1 MHSFPY
7 KTFIRVRNAIGWRLR
22 RVFGDHAV
30 DAAMISCA
38 RRWRPLLKKPLFIG
52 VTGSAGKTTTKELL
66 LGMLSHKG
74 QAVGNEGS
82 YSNIDKQAEAL
93 LRLAPIHSFFV
104 TELSEHRPG
113 EMDENLPLVQP
124 SIGIVTV
131 VRDDHSS
138 KKYPREAIASEMGKL
153 IAALP
158 ATGTAV
164 LNADDELVLA
174 MAARTST
181 TVITYGLSP
190 NAELRAEDISSV
202 WPARLQMTVVR
213 GSQRVRLR
221 TQLCGTHWVTSVLGA
236 IGGGLAAGMT
246 LEECA
251 KGIASVAPFDGRMQP
266 VTTPDGVT
274 FIRDDF
280 KSTLW
285 TFEACFDFMKAA
297 RAKRKIIVIGEI
309 SNVSASKEEAYRD
322 TAIHAHGI
330 ADVTIF
336 VGPWASSVLK
346 ARQPGK
352 DDALRAFSH
361 VRDATE
367 YIKSITREGDL
378 VLIKGANR
386 KDHLQRIILAR
397 NGNVACWRDDCN
409 RESFCNECPDLNKPS
424 GAPLL
429 TSEASTFKAP
439 PSNPQIFEPE
449 QLVIVG
455 LGNPEARYV
464 NTPHN
469 IGYEVV
475 DQLAASL
482 KLTWDTSPEA
492 WIARG
497 SSKGLAVCLI
507 KIRMPM
513 NATGAGLKQLSE
525 SMAFGSEQCI
535 LVYDDLDLP
544 LGAVKARINGG
555 AGGHR
560 GVASI
565 LEAFQ
570 TDAIRRVKVGVGKSG
585 GELDRISYVL
595 TAFDEDSRNAIDQSV
610 LTAEARVVEFL
621 ETQSK
626 KKMRTTAY
634 DSV

>member
-7 KTFIRVRNAIGWRLR
+7 KAFIRVRNAIGWRLR

-30 DAAMISCA
+30 DAAMIACA

-74 QAVGNEGS
+74 QAVGNDGS

-138 KKYPREAIASEMGKL
+138 KEYPREAIAAEMGKL

-174 MAARTST
+174 MAAKSVAR
-181 TVITYGLSP
+181 VITYGLSP
-190 NAELRAEDISSV
+190 NAELRAEEISSV
-202 WPARLQMTVVR
+202 WPERLQMTLVR
-213 GSQRVRLR
+213 GSERVKLR
-221 TQLCGTHWVTSVLGA
+221 TQLCGTHWVPSVLGA

-246 LEECA
+246 LDECA

-309 SNVSASKEEAYRD
+309 SDVSASKEE
-322 TAIHAHGI
+322 
-330 ADVTIF
+330 
-336 VGPWASSVLK
+336 
-346 ARQPGK
+346 
-352 DDALRAFSH
+352 
-361 VRDATE
+361 
-367 YIKSITREGDL
+367 
-378 VLIKGANR
+378 
-386 KDHLQRIILAR
+386 
-397 NGNVACWRDDCN
+397 
-409 RESFCNECPDLNKPS
+409 
-424 GAPLL
+424 
-429 TSEASTFKAP
+429 
-439 PSNPQIFEPE
+439 
-449 QLVIVG
+449 
-455 LGNPEARYV
+455 
-464 NTPHN
+464 
-469 IGYEVV
+469 
-475 DQLAASL
+475 
-482 KLTWDTSPEA
+482 
-492 WIARG
+492 
-497 SSKGLAVCLI
+497 
-507 KIRMPM
+507 
-513 NATGAGLKQLSE
+513 
-525 SMAFGSEQCI
+525 
-535 LVYDDLDLP
+535 
-544 LGAVKARINGG
+544 
-555 AGGHR
+555 
-560 GVASI
+560 
-565 LEAFQ
+565 
-570 TDAIRRVKVGVGKSG
+570 
-585 GELDRISYVL
+585 
-595 TAFDEDSRNAIDQSV
+595 
-610 LTAEARVVEFL
+610 
-621 ETQSK
+621 
-626 KKMRTTAY
+626 
-634 DSV
+634 

>member
-7 KTFIRVRNAIGWRLR
+7 KAFIRMRNAIGWRLR

-38 RRWRPLLKKPLFIG
+38 RRWRPMLKKPLFIG
-52 VTGSAGKTTTKELL
+52 ITGSVGKSTTKELL
-66 LGMLSHKG
+66 LGMLSQKG

-131 VRDDHSS
+131 VGDDHTS
-138 KKYPREAIASEMGKL
+138 KEYPREAIAAEMGKL
-153 IAALP
+153 IASLP
-158 ATGTAV
+158 ASGTAV

-174 MAARTST
+174 MAAKSVAR
-181 TVITYGLSP
+181 VITYGLSP

-202 WPARLQMTVVR
+202 WPERLQMTLVR
-213 GSQRVRLR
+213 GSERVKLR
-221 TQLCGTHWVTSVLGA
+221 TQLCGTHWVPSVLGA

-246 LEECA
+246 LDECVR
-251 KGIASVAPFDGRMQP
+251 GIASVAPFDGRMQA
-266 VTTPDGVT
+266 VTTSDGVT
-274 FIRDDF
+274 FIRDDW
-280 KSTLW
+280 KGTLW
-285 TFEACFDFMKAA
+285 TVEASFEFMQSAK
-297 RAKRKIIVIGEI
+297 AKRKIIVIGTLADCG
-309 SNVSASKEEAYRD
+309 SGAPQKLTQVAKRAQQ
-322 TAIHAHGI
+322 I
-330 ADVTIF
+330 AEHTVF
-336 VGPWASSVLK
+336 VGHWASNVLK
-346 ARQPGK
+346 ARKPGEDK
-352 DDALRAFSH
+352 LRAFSR
-361 VRDATE
+361 VRDASE
-367 YIKSITREGDL
+367 YVNSITREGDL
-378 VLIKGANR
+378 VLLKGTSIQ
-386 KDHLQRIILAR
+386 DHLLRIILAR
-397 NGNVACWRDDCN
+397 NGEVACWQDDCN
-409 RESFCNECPDLNKPS
+409 RVSFCNTCPDLNTPS

-429 TSEASTFKAP
+429 LRQQASEASTPKAP
-439 PSNPQIFEPE
+439 PSGPHIPEPDL
-449 QLVIVG
+449 QVIVG
-455 LGNPEARYV
+455 LGNPEARYA

-475 DQLAASL
+475 DRLAASL
-482 KLTWDTSPEA
+482 KLIWDTTPEA
-492 WIARG
+492 WVARG
-497 SSKGLAVCLI
+497 SSKGRAVCLI

-525 SMAFGSEQCI
+525 SMAFDPAQCV

-544 LGAVKARINGG
+544 LGAVKTRINGG

-570 TDAIRRVKVGVGKSG
+570 TDAIRRVKVGVKKSG
-585 GELDRISYVL
+585 DKLDPISYVL
-595 TAFDEDSRNAIDQSV
+595 TAFDDDSRTAIDQSM
-610 LTAEARVVEFL
+610 LTAEARVVELL
-621 ETQSK
+621 ELQSK
-626 KKMRTTAY
+626 RK
-634 DSV
+634 